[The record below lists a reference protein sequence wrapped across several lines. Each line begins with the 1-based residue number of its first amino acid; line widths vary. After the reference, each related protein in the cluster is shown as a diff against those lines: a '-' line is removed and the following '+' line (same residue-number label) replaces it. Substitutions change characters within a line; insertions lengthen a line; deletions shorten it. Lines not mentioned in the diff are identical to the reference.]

1 VGLFPKDC
9 VEFIFDILGLSQD
22 ISELIGH
29 VKIEFSLQIRD
40 IFVERTISRDKW
52 RGRQERQTH
61 DQLFWG

>member
-1 VGLFPKDC
+1 

-29 VKIEFSLQIRD
+29 VKIEFSLQICD
-40 IFVERTISRDKW
+40 IFVESTICRDKW
-52 RGRQERQTH
+52 GGRQEGQTH